1 VTVSSTPLQ
10 RAQAFIEA
18 GELRDAL
25 NALDEAIAAQ
35 PDDEALRLRA
45 AVNRRMKDEA
55 FLRAAALDLE
65 RLSSPTSA
73 DYVEQSIIFEQLG
86 DFPAAIRAMMV
97 ASDLAGGPA
106 ERNRLTEQ
114 HVRLLLTRGDTSSA
128 LELARK
134 QPKTWRWMQWMGDI
148 AAQAAEYNSA
158 ARYYSESLTMLADT
172 TTADDRFADGFRA
185 RLLLARADAHRR
197 SGQLEFADADY
208 VSAGFMTPTDPMIP
222 FNRGLI
228 AWLRG
233 DQQGALALCRAALAR
248 ASEPMQDYMRRA
260 LLEPDFEAI
269 LTALESEG

>member
-1 VTVSSTPLQ
+1 VTSEYTPLQ

-18 GELRDAL
+18 GDLNEAL
-25 NALDEAIAAQ
+25 SALDEALAAQ

-45 AVNRRMKDEA
+45 AVNRRLQGEA
-55 FLRAAALDLE
+55 HLRAAALDLE
-65 RLSSPTSA
+65 KLSAPTSA

-97 ASDLAGGPA
+97 ASDLAGGPS

-114 HVRLLLTRGDTSSA
+114 HVRLLLTRGDTTSA
-128 LELARK
+128 LELARR

-148 AAQAAEYNSA
+148 AVQAGDFASG

-172 TTADDRFADGFRA
+172 TKADDRFTDGFRA

-208 VSAGFMTPTDPMIP
+208 VSAALLTPTDPMIP
-222 FNRGLI
+222 FNRGLV

-233 DQQGALALCRAALAR
+233 DEEVGFDLCQSAMER

-260 LLEPDFEAI
+260 LLEPEFESMTRLLDI
-269 LTALESEG
+269 

>member
-1 VTVSSTPLQ
+1 VTATYTPLQ
-10 RAQAFIEA
+10 RAQAFIEV

-25 NALDEAIAAQ
+25 AALDEALAAQ
-35 PDDEALRLRA
+35 QDDEALRLRA
-45 AVNRRMKDEA
+45 AVLRRLQGEA
-55 FLRAAALDLE
+55 HLRAAALDLE
-65 RLSSPTSA
+65 RLSAPTSA
-73 DYVEQSIIFEQLG
+73 DYIEQSIIFEQLA

-97 ASDLAGGPA
+97 ASDLAGGPS
-106 ERNRLTEQ
+106 ERNRLIEQ

-148 AAQAAEYNSA
+148 AVQASDFASG
-158 ARYYSESLTMLADT
+158 ARYYSESLTMLSDT

-197 SGQLEFADADY
+197 SGQIEFADSDY
-208 VSAGFMTPTDPMIP
+208 VSAARITPTDPMIP
-222 FNRGLI
+222 FNRGLL

-233 DQQGALALCRAALAR
+233 DEQAALELCRGAMER

-269 LTALESEG
+269 LTALEG